1 MPINSF
7 ENYPMTWKPQLNN
20 RKPPIYK
27 TLAMLL
33 EEDIEKGNLNPGDK
47 LPPQRELADF
57 LDLNLS
63 TITRAFKLCEEKGLI
78 CAKVG
83 KGTFISSDV
92 NVSNTLLY
100 QTESKG
106 IIELGTVHPPYEQ
119 NTYIIN
125 FIKNVL
131 KQPEMEKFLQYMSP
145 SGTHMQKK
153 SIAKWLE
160 RNNIYTKEENVLLST
175 GGQNAICATLLGL
188 FKAGDRIATDSL
200 SFSGIKSIAKMIGI
214 QLVPIPQENNEMSIE
229 SLENYCKNENIKGIY
244 IIPDY
249 HNPTTHSMSNLS
261 RKKIAEIAKK
271 YNIIIIEDAI
281 NSIFK
286 PDLQDPVFSLAS
298 NNTIYILSTS
308 KFICAGLRVAF
319 VVAPK
324 RYIGSLENAL
334 YNMNLMVSPF
344 NAEIVHRLL
353 HSPIINKII
362 EERKDEIIKRNEA
375 TNKILSDYNLIGDKN
390 CSFRWLILPDEW
402 DGKSFEIY
410 AKNLGVQVYCA
421 ERFSVGNS
429 IVPKAVRICVTAP
442 KDVEE
447 LEKGLNTIKSLLKNQ
462 RDFPII

>member
-7 ENYPMTWKPQLNN
+7 ENYPMTWKPKLNN

-83 KGTFISSDV
+83 KGTFVSSDV

-100 QTESKG
+100 QTESKD

-119 NTYIIN
+119 NKYIID

-160 RNNIYTKEENVLLST
+160 RNNIYTEEENVLLST
-175 GGQNAICATLLGL
+175 GGQNAICAILLGL
-188 FKAGDRIATDSL
+188 FKSGDRIATDSL

-244 IIPDY
+244 IMPDY

-286 PDLQDPVFSLAS
+286 PDLQTPVFSLAS
-298 NNTIYILSTS
+298 NNTIYIFSTS

-324 RYIGSLENAL
+324 CYIESLENAL

-353 HSPIINKII
+353 YSPIINKII

-375 TNKILSDYNLIGDKN
+375 ADKILSDYNLIGDKN

-410 AKNLGVQVYCA
+410 SKNLGVQVYCA

-429 IVPKAVRICVTAP
+429 VVPKAVRICVTAP

-447 LEKGLNTIKSLLKNQ
+447 LEKGLNIIKLLLKNQ
-462 RDFPII
+462 SDFHII

>member
-7 ENYPMTWKPQLNN
+7 ENYPMTWKPKLNN

-33 EEDIEKGNLNPGDK
+33 EEDIENGNLNPGDK

-83 KGTFISSDV
+83 KGTFVSSDV

-100 QTESKG
+100 QTESKD

-119 NTYIIN
+119 NTYIID

-261 RKKIAEIAKK
+261 RKKIAEISKK

-286 PDLQDPVFSLAS
+286 PDLQAPVFSLAS
-298 NNTIYILSTS
+298 NNTIYIFSTS
-308 KFICAGLRVAF
+308 KFICAGLRIAF

-324 RYIGSLENAL
+324 RYIESLENAL

-353 HSPIINKII
+353 YSPIINKII
-362 EERKDEIIKRNEA
+362 EERKYEIIKRNEA
-375 TNKILSDYNLIGDKN
+375 VDNILYDYNLIGDKN

-402 DGKSFEIY
+402 EGKSFEIC

-447 LEKGLNTIKSLLKNQ
+447 LEKGLNIIKSLLKNQ
-462 RDFPII
+462 SDFPII

>member
-7 ENYPMTWKPQLNN
+7 ENYPMTWKPKLDN

-33 EEDIEKGNLNPGDK
+33 EEDIKRGNLNPGDK

-100 QTESKG
+100 QTESKD

-119 NTYIIN
+119 NTYIID

-131 KQPEMEKFLQYMSP
+131 KQPEMDRFLQYMSP
-145 SGTHMQKK
+145 SGTYMQKK
-153 SIAKWLE
+153 SIAKWIE
-160 RNNIYTKEENVLLST
+160 RNNVYTSEENILLST

-214 QLVPIPQENNEMSIE
+214 QLVPIPQENNEISIE
-229 SLENYCKNENIKGIY
+229 YLESYCKNENIKGIY
-244 IIPDY
+244 LIPDY
-249 HNPTTHSMSNLS
+249 HNPTTHTMSDLS
-261 RKKIAEIAKK
+261 RKKIAKIAKQ

-281 NSIFK
+281 NSIFRDGIQT
-286 PDLQDPVFSLAS
+286 PIFSLAS
-298 NNTIYILSTS
+298 DNTIYIFSTS
-308 KFICAGLRVAF
+308 KFLCAGLRVAF

-324 RYIGSLENAL
+324 RYIENLENAL

-344 NAEIVHRLL
+344 TSEIVHRLL
-353 HSPIINKII
+353 YSPIIDKII
-362 EERKDEIIKRNEA
+362 EEKRDAIIERNEVA
-375 TNKILSDYNLIGDKN
+375 DKVLSDYNLIGDKN
-390 CSFRWLILPDEW
+390 CSFHWLLLPDEL
-402 DGKSFEIY
+402 DGKSFEIS

-429 IVPKAVRICVTAP
+429 TVPKAVRICVTAP

-447 LEKGLNTIKSLLKNQ
+447 LEKGLNIIKSLLKS
-462 RDFPII
+462 